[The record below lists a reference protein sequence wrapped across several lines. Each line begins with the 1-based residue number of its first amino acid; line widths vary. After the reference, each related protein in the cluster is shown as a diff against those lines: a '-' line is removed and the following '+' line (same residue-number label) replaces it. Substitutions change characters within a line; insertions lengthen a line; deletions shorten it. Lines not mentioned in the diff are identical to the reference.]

1 MPNKPPRN
9 KQPAPRTRAT
19 LSAATLLQRITR
31 KSSISMPQMASTG
44 TAGLLKR
51 LQESV
56 PAELR
61 SHIFEVIL
69 HPGEMVVF
77 TESAVWAG
85 RLRLAIAEARNGPLH
100 ATLPELADH
109 PKLTLRVQPREG
121 FRR

>member
-9 KQPAPRTRAT
+9 KQSVPRTRAT

-31 KSSISMPQMASTG
+31 KSAISMPEMASTG
-44 TAGLLKR
+44 TAGFLER
-51 LQESV
+51 LQKSV

-69 HPGEMVVF
+69 RPGELVVF
-77 TESAVWAG
+77 TESAAWAG
-85 RLRLAIAEARNGPLH
+85 QLRVALAEARKGPLH
-100 ATLPELADH
+100 QTLPELTNR
-109 PKLTLRVQPREG
+109 PKLTLRVQPHGG

>member
-1 MPNKPPRN
+1 
-9 KQPAPRTRAT
+9 
-19 LSAATLLQRITR
+19 
-31 KSSISMPQMASTG
+31 MASTG

-69 HPGEMVVF
+69 RPGELVVF

-85 RLRLAIAEARNGPLH
+85 RLRLALEEARESSLQ
-100 ATLPELADH
+100 ATLPELANH
-109 PKLTLRVQPREG
+109 PKLTLRVQPRGG

>member
-9 KQPAPRTRAT
+9 KQSAPRTRAT
-19 LSAATLLQRITR
+19 LSAAALLQRITR
-31 KSSISMPQMASTG
+31 KSAISMPQMASTG

-69 HPGEMVVF
+69 RPGELVVF
-77 TESAVWAG
+77 TESAAWAG
-85 RLRLAIAEARNGPLH
+85 REGPLQ
-100 ATLPELADH
+100 ATVPELADH
-109 PKLTLRVQPREG
+109 PKLTLRVQPQGG